1 MMIEVMHD
9 EDEWNALQQ
18 HVIAACAPDC
28 LDPEK
33 LCAELIPAAVV
44 SRLGGS
50 ASITSTH
57 NAGSVARIGSHL
69 LGVVR

>member
-9 EDEWNALQQ
+9 EDEWNAFQQ

-33 LCAELIPAAVV
+33 LCAKLIPAAVV
-44 SRLGGS
+44 SRPGGS
-50 ASITSTH
+50 ASRLPQHIM
-57 NAGSVARIGSHL
+57 L
-69 LGVVR
+69 VVLHALDHIC